1 MYIIP
6 SIRFELDF
14 YRILC
19 RVFCFGE
26 ILPVVRDFCSL
37 SLVSVFVSFHLPL
50 AANTQGADGG
60 VTIVG
65 VFIRMQWWSR
75 GAGIAQ
81 RRSGSDPFSS
91 LLVSLLGRQH
101 CPLVNVL

>member
-6 SIRFELDF
+6 SIRCEVDF

-50 AANTQGADGG
+50 AANTPGADGG
-60 VTIVG
+60 VTNVG
-65 VFIRMQWWSR
+65 AFIRMQW
-75 GAGIAQ
+75 
-81 RRSGSDPFSS
+81 
-91 LLVSLLGRQH
+91 
-101 CPLVNVL
+101 